1 MYPSAAIASPDMK
14 YPTSTHEG
22 TVLVKIS
29 TSPMIQ
35 PINTT
40 PVRTE
45 TGAVA
50 LGLNSVTAAATVA
63 DRAEMV
69 LPREFE
75 YVLSV

>member
-1 MYPSAAIASPDMK
+1 
-14 YPTSTHEG
+14 
-22 TVLVKIS
+22 VKIS